1 MEQLDLTLIIPAKN
15 EAESLPTVLNSLKK
29 FNFKIIVSLHD
40 EDKST
45 IESIESYNVEI
56 VKQSAKGYGNAL
68 IDGINACKTKYFCI
82 FNADGSFN
90 ENDLPKMLELIVQND
105 FVFTTRYYPGARSE
119 DDTIVTYIGNKFF
132 SLLGKI
138 LFSLKI
144 NDILYTYVMGKT
156 ESFKKL
162 NVKNHDFRFCV
173 AFPIKMQKD
182 NMMYTSIASHE
193 KKRIAGKKKVN
204 VIKDGFLILIEMMRH
219 YFK

>member
-1 MEQLDLTLIIPAKN
+1 MDNITLVIPAKF
-15 EAESLPTVLNSLKK
+15 ESQSLPSVLDELKDYNYK
-29 FNFKIIVSLHD
+29 KLIILQ
-40 EDKST
+40 EDDYDTINAIKNYDCEVLYQKS
-45 IESIESYNVEI
+45 
-56 VKQSAKGYGNAL
+56 KGYGDAL
-68 IDGINACKTKYFCI
+68 ITGINYTKTKYFCI

-90 ENDLPKMLELIVQND
+90 ENDLTKMLELIVQND